1 MGKAA
6 ISALALYLTMA
17 VGGVQPVPRTAGA
30 QQAPSGTLTVVVPN
44 FNRENFDRGVTSTVD
59 MAYNGN
65 HQDALIGTARN
76 GELTPER
83 GLAESWKMSPDG
95 KTLTLA
101 LRKNVRWHDGQPF
114 TADDV
119 VFSIERYKAKDTAC
133 VFCGQIKRS
142 VKGVRVVDPHT
153 VQIELVEPD
162 ITFPSVLSSR
172 DGDIRVLT
180 RRNYKP
186 SDDGFELVGTPLG
199 TGPWK
204 FVDFKRGVEA
214 RFEANTAYWDP
225 KRIPEFAELRVVP
238 RPDPTTRLSMVRTG
252 EADMAVIDASQIGE
266 VKKAGLRLQ
275 SIKATTIPMIVF
287 LGCWQKEMWCH
298 QTPFRK
304 AMVLA
309 VDMEGV
315 VKRLFPEGAGNRYA
329 NAQFTERALGFD
341 PSLKPYPYDAAE
353 AQKILKEIGYDG
365 KPVKIWSAP
374 LPTSPETPEIM
385 ELVQGYLN
393 AAGFKTELTPIE
405 YGAFRPRIVKSPQT
419 FETTYAA
426 HLHIDVGFT
435 RPMMMQNFAVSWLSH
450 EAGGL
455 IQSYWN
461 LPKAEQIYR
470 RLKQIT
476 DLKVLDEEFR
486 KVNRETYP
494 EYAFFPIMARN
505 TLFAGGPRV
514 GDWSPGDNGLAWHLE
529 TVKKARQ

>member
-1 MGKAA
+1 MRNAA
-6 ISALALYLTMA
+6 VSVFVLSLSMV
-17 VGGVQPVPRTAGA
+17 VGGIPPGPWTAGA
-30 QQAPSGTLTVVVPN
+30 QPAPSGTLTVVVPN
-44 FNRENFDRGVTSTVD
+44 FNRENFDRGLTSTVD
-59 MAYNGN
+59 MGYNGN
-65 HQDALIGTARN
+65 HQDALIGTARD
-76 GELTPER
+76 GDLTAER
-83 GLAESWKMSPDG
+83 GVAESWRMSPDG
-95 KTLTLA
+95 KTLTLV
-101 LRKNVRWHDGQPF
+101 LRKNVRWHDGQPL

-133 VFCGQIKRS
+133 VFCGQIKRA
-142 VKGVRVVDPHT
+142 VKDVRVVDSHT
-153 VQIELVEPD
+153 VHIDLVEPD
-162 ITFPSVLSSR
+162 ITFPAVLSSR

-186 SDDGFELVGTPLG
+186 AGDGFELVGTPLG

-225 KRIPEFAELRVVP
+225 KRVPEFAELRVVP
-238 RPDPTTRLSMVRTG
+238 RPDPTTRLAMVRTG
-252 EADMAVIDASQIGE
+252 EADMALIDASQIGE
-266 VKKAGLRLQ
+266 VKNAGLRLH

-287 LGCWQKEMWCH
+287 LGCWQPQMWCH

-309 VDMEGV
+309 VDMEAI
-315 VKRLFPEGAGNRYA
+315 VKRLFPDGAGTRYA
-329 NAQFTERALGFD
+329 NAQFSERSLGYD
-341 PSLKPYPYDAAE
+341 PSLKPYPYDPAE
-353 AQKILKEIGYDG
+353 AKRILKEIGYDG

-374 LPTSPETPEIM
+374 LASSPETPEIM
-385 ELVQGYLN
+385 ELVHGYLN
-393 AAGFKTELTPIE
+393 AAGFKTEFTPIE

-435 RPMMMQNFAVSWLSH
+435 RPLMMQNFAVSWLSH

-461 LPKAEQIYR
+461 LPKADQIYR
-470 RLKQIT
+470 RLKQVT

-486 KVNRETYP
+486 KVNRETYA

-505 TLFAGGPRV
+505 TLFAGGARV

-529 TVKKARQ
+529 TARKARP

>member
-1 MGKAA
+1 MRKAA
-6 ISALALYLTMA
+6 IGALGLSLVIVA
-17 VGGVQPVPRTAGA
+17 GVSPGPRPAAAQP
-30 QQAPSGTLTVVVPN
+30 APSGTLTVVVPN

-65 HQDALIGTARN
+65 HQDALIGTGRN
-76 GELTPER
+76 GDLTPER

-95 KTLTLA
+95 KMLTLS

-114 TADDV
+114 VADDV
-119 VFSIERYKAKDTAC
+119 VFSIERYRAKDTVC
-133 VFCGQIKRS
+133 VFCGQIKRA
-142 VKGVRVVDPHT
+142 VKEVRVVDAHT
-153 VQIELVEPD
+153 VQIELIDAD
-162 ITFPSVLSSR
+162 ITFPAVLSSR

-186 SDDGFELVGTPLG
+186 TADGFELVGKPLG

-204 FVDFKRGVEA
+204 FADFKRGVEA

-238 RPDPTTRLSMVRTG
+238 RPDPTTRLSMVKAG
-252 EADMAVIDASQIGE
+252 EADMTLIDASQIGE
-266 VKKAGLRLQ
+266 VKKGGLRLL
-275 SIKATTIPMIVF
+275 SVKATAIPMIVF

-304 AMVLA
+304 AMVQA
-309 VDMEGV
+309 VDMESI
-315 VKRLFPEGAGNRYA
+315 VKRLFPEGAGTRYA
-329 NAQFTERALGFD
+329 NAQFTERALGYD
-341 PSLKPYPYDAAE
+341 PSLKPYAYDPAE
-353 AQKILKEIGYDG
+353 AKKILKEIGYDG

-374 LPTSPETPEIM
+374 LAPSPETPEIM
-385 ELVQGYLN
+385 ELVQGYLG
-393 AAGFKTELTPIE
+393 AAGFKTELTSIE

-419 FETTYAA
+419 FETSYAA

-461 LPKAEQIYR
+461 LPKADATYK

-476 DLKVLDEEFR
+476 DLKILDEEFR

-505 TLFAGGPRV
+505 TLFGAGPRV
-514 GDWSPGDNGLAWHLE
+514 GDWSPSDNGLAWHLE
-529 TVKKARQ
+529 TVTKARP

>member
-1 MGKAA
+1 MRKAA
-6 ISALALYLTMA
+6 ISALALCVAMA
-17 VGGVQPVPRTAGA
+17 FVGLEPGPRTGVA
-30 QQAPSGTLTVVVPN
+30 QPAPSGTLTVVVPN
-44 FNRENFDRGVTSTVD
+44 FNRENFDRGLTSTID

-65 HQDALIGTARN
+65 HQDALIGTGRN
-76 GELTPER
+76 GDLTAER
-83 GLAESWKMSPDG
+83 GLAESWKMSADAR
-95 KTLTLA
+95 TLTLV

-119 VFSIERYKAKDTAC
+119 VFSLERYRAKDTAC
-133 VFCGQIKRS
+133 VFCGQLKRA
-142 VKGVRVVDPHT
+142 VKAVRVVNPHT
-153 VQIELVEPD
+153 VEIELNEPD
-162 ITFPSVLSSR
+162 VTFPAVLSSR
-172 DGDIRVLT
+172 DGDIRVLA
-180 RRNYKP
+180 RRNFKP
-186 SDDGFELVGTPLG
+186 SGDGFELVGTPLG

-204 FVDFKRGVEA
+204 FADFKRGVEA

-225 KRIPEFAELRVVP
+225 KRIPEFAELRIVP
-238 RPDPTTRLSMVRTG
+238 RPDPTTRLSMVRAG
-252 EADMAVIDASQIGE
+252 EADMALIDASQIGE
-266 VKKAGLRLQ
+266 VRKAGLRLH
-275 SIKATTIPMIVF
+275 SIQATTIPMIVF

-309 VDMEGV
+309 VDMEAI
-315 VKRLFPEGAGNRYA
+315 VKRLFPEGAGSRYA

-341 PSLKPYPYDAAE
+341 PALKPYPYDPAE
-353 AQKILKEIGYDG
+353 AKKILKEIRYDG

-374 LPTSPETPEIM
+374 LAASPETPEIM
-385 ELVQGYLN
+385 ELVQGYLDS
-393 AAGFKTELTPIE
+393 AGFKTELTPID

-476 DLKVLDEEFR
+476 DVKVLDEEFR
-486 KVNRETYP
+486 KVNRETYA
-494 EYAFFPIMARN
+494 EYGFFPIMARN
-505 TLFAGGPRV
+505 TLFAGGARV
-514 GDWSPGDNGLAWHLE
+514 ADWSPGGNGLAWHLE
-529 TVKKARQ
+529 TVAKARR

>member
-1 MGKAA
+1 MRKAG
-6 ISALALYLTMA
+6 IVALALSLLLQV
-17 VGGVQPVPRTAGA
+17 VGPGA
-30 QQAPSGTLTVVVPN
+30 RAQAPSGTLTLAIPN
-44 FNRENFDRGVTSTVD
+44 FNREGFDRGLTSTVD

-65 HQDALIGTARN
+65 HQDALIGTAPN
-76 GELTPER
+76 GELAPER
-83 GLAESWKMSPDG
+83 GLAESWKMSADG
-95 KTLTLA
+95 RTLTLS
-101 LRKNVRWHDGQPF
+101 LRKNVRWHDGQPL
-114 TADDV
+114 TADDI
-119 VFSIERYKAKDTAC
+119 VFTIERSRAKDTVC
-133 VFCGQIKRS
+133 VFCGQLKRG
-142 VKGVRVVDPHT
+142 VKEVRAVDAHT
-153 VQIELVEPD
+153 VQIELVDPD
-162 ITFPSVLSSR
+162 ITFPAVLSSR

-186 SDDGFELVGTPLG
+186 AGDGFELVGKPLG

-238 RPDPTTRLSMVRTG
+238 RPDPTTRLSMVKAG
-252 EADMAVIDASQIGE
+252 EADIALIEASQIPE
-266 VKKAGLRLQ
+266 VRRAGVRLL
-275 SIKATTIPMIVF
+275 SVKATTIPMIVF

-298 QTPFRK
+298 RTDFRK

-309 VDMEGV
+309 IDMGAI
-315 VKRLFPEGAGNRYA
+315 VKRLFPEGSGSRYA
-329 NAQFTERALGFD
+329 NAQFTELSLGYD
-341 PSLKPYPYDAAE
+341 PGLRPYPHDPAE
-353 AQKILKEIGYDG
+353 ARRILKEIGYDG
-365 KPVKIWSAP
+365 KAVKVWSAP

-385 ELVQGYLN
+385 ELVQGYLKN
-393 AAGFKTELTPIE
+393 AGFKAELTPIE

-461 LPKAEQIYR
+461 PAKADAIYR
-470 RLKQIT
+470 RMKQIT

-486 KVNRETYP
+486 KVNRETYG
-494 EYAFFPIMARN
+494 EYAFYPILARN
-505 TLFAGGPRV
+505 TPFAAGPRV
-514 GDWSPGDNGLAWHLE
+514 GEWSPGDYGLAYHFE
-529 TVKKARQ
+529 TIRKGRQ

>member
-1 MGKAA
+1 MRKAGIA
-6 ISALALYLTMA
+6 ALVLSLVMA
-17 VGGVQPVPRTAGA
+17 VIASGA
-30 QQAPSGTLTVVVPN
+30 RAQAPSGTLTLVVPN
-44 FNRENFDRGVTSTVD
+44 FNRENFDRGLTSTVD

-95 KTLTLA
+95 RALTLL

-119 VFSIERYKAKDTAC
+119 VFTIERLRAKDTVC
-133 VFCGQIKRS
+133 VFCGQLKRA
-142 VKGVRVVDPHT
+142 VKEVRIVDPHT

-162 ITFPSVLSSR
+162 VTFPAVLSSR
-172 DGDIRVLT
+172 DGDIRVLA

-186 SDDGFELVGTPLG
+186 AGDGFELVGNPIG

-204 FVDFKRGVEA
+204 YADFKRGVEA
-214 RFEANTAYWDP
+214 RFEANTAYWDA
-225 KRIPEFAELRVVP
+225 KRIPEFAELRVLP
-238 RPDPTTRLSMVRTG
+238 RPDPTTRLSMVKTG
-252 EADMAVIDASQIGE
+252 EADLAVIDASQIPG
-266 VKKAGLRLQ
+266 VKRAGVRML

-298 QTPFRK
+298 RTEFRK
-304 AMVLA
+304 AIVQA
-309 VDMEGV
+309 IDMGAI
-315 VKRLFPEGAGNRYA
+315 VKRLFPEGSGSRYA
-329 NAQFTERALGFD
+329 NAQFTELALGYE
-341 PSLKPYPYDAAE
+341 PALRPYPHDAAE
-353 AQKILKEIGYDG
+353 ARRILKEIGYDG

-385 ELVQGYLN
+385 ELVQGYLRN
-393 AAGFKTELTPIE
+393 AGFKAELTPIE

-419 FETTYAA
+419 FETTFAA

-435 RPMMMQNFAVSWLSH
+435 RPMMMQNFAVSWVSH

-461 LPKAEQIYR
+461 LPKADATYR

-476 DLKVLDEEFR
+476 DLKLLDEEFR

-494 EYAFFPIMARN
+494 EYAFYPILARN
-505 TLFAGGPRV
+505 SLFAAGARV
-514 GDWSPGDNGLAWHLE
+514 GEWSPGDYGLAWHIE
-529 TVKKARQ
+529 TVRKGRQ